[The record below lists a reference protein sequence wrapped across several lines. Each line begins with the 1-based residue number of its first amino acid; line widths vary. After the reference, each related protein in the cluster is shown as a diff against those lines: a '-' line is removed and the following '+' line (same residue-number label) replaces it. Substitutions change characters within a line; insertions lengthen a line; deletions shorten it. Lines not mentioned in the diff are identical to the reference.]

1 MKIPVQVDSV
11 GFLNQGLESK
21 NDLYLMVANVLH
33 RILPAIKISGY
44 AEGRGEDS
52 FVHDVLGPLLD
63 VTFCS
68 GINIMHSGPMSMH
81 KDIKPDYGIYANG
94 LSHRFVVLV
103 AEVKPIEG
111 RQKLEND
118 KVKIGKEMKIMMNEL
133 FDVGIHDPVV
143 FGILIMDDHL
153 YTYALHLGGPK
164 AYISTE
170 FSSTSVT
177 KSSENLVLILS
188 IIFKLV

>member
-1 MKIPVQVDSV
+1 MK
-11 GFLNQGLESK
+11 GHE
-21 NDLYLMVANVLH
+21 
-33 RILPAIKISGY
+33 
-44 AEGRGEDS
+44 
-52 FVHDVLGPLLD
+52 
-63 VTFCS
+63 
-68 GINIMHSGPMSMH
+68 
-81 KDIKPDYGIYANG
+81 DIKPDFGIYANG

-143 FGILIMDDHL
+143 FGILVMDDHL
-153 YTYALHLGGPK
+153 YTYAMHLGGPK

-170 FSSTSVT
+170 LSSTSVT
-177 KSSENLVLILS
+177 KSSGNLVLILS
-188 IIFKLV
+188 IISKLVQLRIISTK